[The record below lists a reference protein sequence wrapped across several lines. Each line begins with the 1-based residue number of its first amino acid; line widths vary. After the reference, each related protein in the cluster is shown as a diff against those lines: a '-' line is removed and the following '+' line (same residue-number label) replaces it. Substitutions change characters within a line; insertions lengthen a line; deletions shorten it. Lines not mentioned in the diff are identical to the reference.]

1 MTMTMTRVMYTRVV
15 VDVASPG
22 VLGKDVDKDEKAEV
36 VVEVDG
42 NDDEVG
48 LKKMAVV
55 VAEEGEFLVVDDYN
69 HSVDLTMTT

>member
-1 MTMTMTRVMYTRVV
+1 MTMTRVMYTLVV
-15 VDVASPG
+15 VDVASPE
-22 VLGKDVDKDEKAEV
+22 VLVKDVDKDEKAEV

-69 HSVDLTMTT
+69 HSVDLTT

>member
-1 MTMTMTRVMYTRVV
+1 MTMMMTRVMYTLVV
-15 VDVASPG
+15 VDVASPE

-42 NDDEVG
+42 NNDEVG
-48 LKKMAVV
+48 LKKMAV

>member
-1 MTMTMTRVMYTRVV
+1 MMMTRVMYTLVV
-15 VDVASPG
+15 VDVASPE

-42 NDDEVG
+42 NNDEVG
-48 LKKMAVV
+48 LKKMAV